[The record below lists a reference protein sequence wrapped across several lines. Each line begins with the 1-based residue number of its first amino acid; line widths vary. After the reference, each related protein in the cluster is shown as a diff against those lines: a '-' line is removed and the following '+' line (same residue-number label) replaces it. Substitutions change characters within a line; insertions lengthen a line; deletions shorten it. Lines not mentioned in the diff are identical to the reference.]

1 MGFLNNA
8 VNQFN
13 AVFRTLSLGARI
25 VAGLL
30 LLVVV
35 ISLAYLFN
43 RQTAAPDSFLFGG
56 EPVTAAELPNIEAAF
71 GKASLKNYSIE
82 ANRIR
87 VPRGEESTYMA
98 ALADGQAMP
107 ATYGSHISK
116 ALDTNDIFSNKEK
129 QSQRMKHSR
138 EMELAAIIGKMQGIG
153 RAAVMFDTSV
163 EPGLKSTKLF
173 TASVSVETIGSIPLE
188 DARVQAIRHLVAGSF
203 AGMKPESVA
212 VIDLKNNHSYPV
224 GRPGELLSGTQDPV
238 FRTALAYENE
248 WTRKVQNALGYVPGA
263 LVTVNVQLNNELD
276 TNEHKLTYDSKTVLT
291 LQSENS
297 ESSTQIMPG
306 NQGRPGPASQGG
318 FSNQAASLNQTASTS
333 GGRSEKESSVV
344 NNKFAT
350 PGTETTTRR
359 AGLTPKRV
367 TVTVGVPYSYYEKIW
382 KERNPPANGQ
392 QAKTATATE
401 METLIKGEGELLRAY
416 IAKLLP
422 LRDIENPDK
431 TPVMDVVINT
441 FQQISEPALPETQF
455 SETALA
461 WAKSNSNTIAT
472 GIFALIGLMMLR
484 GLLKGVPTPA
494 PTEVDTPAITSAAT
508 AAVNSGEATATTAEN
523 AAPAKRLARR
533 TKGTGNLRDELVEIV
548 REDPDTAANI
558 IRSWITSPG

>member
-13 AVFRTLSLGARI
+13 NVFRTLSLGARV

-43 RQTAAPDSFLFGG
+43 RQTAAPEAFLFGG

-71 GKASLKNYSIE
+71 GKASLKNYSTE
-82 ANRIR
+82 GNRIR

-129 QSQRMKHSR
+129 QSQRMKHGR
-138 EMELAAIIGKMQGIG
+138 EMELAQIIGKMQGIS

-163 EPGLKSTKLF
+163 EGGLKNTKLF

-188 DARVQAIRHLVAGSF
+188 ETRVQAIRQLVAGAF
-203 AGMKPESVA
+203 AGMKPESIA
-212 VIDLKNNHSYPV
+212 VIDLKNNRSYPV
-224 GRPGELLSGTQDPV
+224 GRPGELLSGSQDP
-238 FRTALAYENE
+238 TLLTKQAYEQD
-248 WTRKVQNALGYVPGA
+248 WTRKVQNALSYVPGA
-263 LVTVNVQLNNELD
+263 VVNCNVILNNDLD
-276 TNEHKLTYDSKTVLT
+276 HTERKLSLDSKAFQVLQHET
-291 LQSENS
+291 SEI
-297 ESSTQIMPG
+297 STQVSPG
-306 NQGRPGPASQGG
+306 PGGRPGPSAQGG
-318 FSNQAASLNQTASTS
+318 FSNQAASLNAGATTS
-333 GGRSEKESSVV
+333 GRAEKELTSV
-344 NNKFAT
+344 NNKFM
-350 PGTETTTRR
+350 PGGSEIVTRR
-359 AGLTPKRV
+359 AGLTPKLV
-367 TVTVGVPYSYYEKIW
+367 SISVGVPYAYYEKIW
-382 KERNPPANGQ
+382 KERNTSAND
-392 QAKTATATE
+392 QAKTPTAAE
-401 METLIKGEGELLRAY
+401 METLVKTEGELLRGY

-422 LRDIENPDK
+422 PRDIENPDRGSIG
-431 TPVMDVVINT
+431 DVVINT
-441 FQQISEPALPETQF
+441 FQQITQPELPETQF

-461 WAKSNSNTIAT
+461 WAKSNSSTIAT
-472 GIFALIGLMMLR
+472 GVFALIGLLMLR

-494 PTEVDTPAITSAAT
+494 ATEAETPAITNAAT
-508 AAVNSGEATATTAEN
+508 AAVNSGEVSATPADTAV
-523 AAPAKRLARR
+523 PAKRLARR

>member
-13 AVFRTLSLGARI
+13 ATFRTLSLGARV

-43 RQTAAPDSFLFGG
+43 RQTAAADAFLFGG

-87 VPRGEESTYMA
+87 VPRGEESVYMA

-173 TASVSVETIGSIPLE
+173 TASVSVETIGSIQLE
-188 DARVQAIRHLVAGSF
+188 DSRVQAIRHLVAGSF

-212 VIDLKNNHSYPV
+212 VIDLKNNRSYPV
-224 GRPGELLSGTQDPV
+224 GRPGELLSGTQDPMYQ
-238 FRTALAYENE
+238 TKKAYEDD

-263 LVTVNVQLNNELD
+263 LVTVDVQLNSELEILD
-276 TNEHKLTYDSKTVLT
+276 HKLMYDSKTVLT
-291 LQSENS
+291 QQNETG
-297 ESSTQIMPG
+297 ETSTQIMPS
-306 NQGRPGPASQGG
+306 NQGRPGAAAQGG
-318 FSNQAASLNQTASTS
+318 FSNQAASLNQTAVSA
-333 GGRSEKESSVV
+333 GGRSEKESTAV

-367 TVTVGVPYSYYEKIW
+367 TVSVGVPYSYYEKIW
-382 KERNPPANGQ
+382 KERNPPVNG
-392 QAKTATATE
+392 QAKTATTTE

-431 TPVMDVVINT
+431 SPVTDVVINT
-441 FQQISEPALPETQF
+441 FQQITEPALPETQF

-461 WAKSNSNTIAT
+461 WAKSNSSTIAT
-472 GIFALIGLMMLR
+472 GVFALIGLMMLR

-494 PTEVDTPAITSAAT
+494 PVEAETPAITNAAT
-508 AAVNSGEATATTAEN
+508 AAVNSGEASATPAEA